1 MAIVVAIVAAGDI
14 VSGGLRS
21 ILASDDDVR
30 VLDHYPCVGTRPDVV
45 LYDALGLERGAA
57 ELCGLVQA
65 GGSVVLVVGRDLR
78 PDLAHRA
85 VAHGA
90 CGCVSLEADGRVLL
104 RAIHGAVAHRDHGN
118 RQEWAITPGV
128 QRAGA
133 GADLT
138 PREVSVLSG
147 VAQGLSNAEICAL
160 LHIGAN
166 TVKSVIRSAYR
177 KIGVDSRS
185 QAVAWCLRNGFEPP
199 SGARAGVTTASA
211 PTTSTLAT

>member
-21 ILASDDDVR
+21 ILASDEDVR
-30 VLDHYPCVGTRPDVV
+30 VLDHYPRVGTRPDVV
-45 LYDALGLERGAA
+45 LYDALGLEGGAA
-57 ELCGLVQA
+57 QLCGLVQA
-65 GGSVVLVVGRDLR
+65 GGPVVLVVGRDLR

-90 CGCVSLEADGRVLL
+90 WGCVSLEADGRVLL
-104 RAIHGAVAHRDHGN
+104 GAIHGAVADRDHGS
-118 RQEWAITPGV
+118 RQEWAMPDV
-128 QRAGA
+128 PRAGA

-160 LHIGAN
+160 LHIGPN

-199 SGARAGVTTASA
+199 SGARAGVTTASG
-211 PTTSTLAT
+211 PTASTLAT